1 MNLGAP
7 ELIILVIGL
16 VPLAIGIWAIV
27 DAAKQPDA
35 AWTAIGKSRALWI
48 VLIAVFTFF
57 CNVVG
62 LILASVYLASRRPQL
77 EAAVA
82 T

>member
-7 ELIILVIGL
+7 ELIILAIGL
-16 VPLAIGIWAIV
+16 VPLALGIWAIV

-48 VLIAVFTFF
+48 TLIAVFCFF
-57 CNVVG
+57 CWPVG
-62 LILASVYLASRRPQL
+62 LVLSIVYLTSIRHQL
-77 EAAVA
+77 ETAA